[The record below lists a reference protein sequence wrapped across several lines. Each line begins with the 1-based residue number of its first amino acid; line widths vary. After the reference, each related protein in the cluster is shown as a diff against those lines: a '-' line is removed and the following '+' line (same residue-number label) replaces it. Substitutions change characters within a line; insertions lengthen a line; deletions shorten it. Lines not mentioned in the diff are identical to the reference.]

1 VVRPR
6 VKFKFKSQVQAQ
18 VMRSQAQVKEW
29 MLKARCM
36 ARCKD
41 TRLQDTRN
49 SNARRR
55 SLWDAH
61 VLV

>member
-1 VVRPR
+1 MRPR

-29 MLKARCM
+29 MLKARC
-36 ARCKD
+36 KD